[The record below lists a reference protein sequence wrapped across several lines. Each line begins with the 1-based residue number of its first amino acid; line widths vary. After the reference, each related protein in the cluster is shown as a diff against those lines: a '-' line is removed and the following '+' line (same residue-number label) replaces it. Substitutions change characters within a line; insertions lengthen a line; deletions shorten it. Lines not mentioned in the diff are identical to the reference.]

1 MTYSIIGRDPETG
14 AVGGAVQSKFPGVAS
29 IVLHGDARAGM
40 VHTQA
45 FSNPDHGR
53 DGLDLMQ
60 LGASPKD
67 ALGILTRA
75 DAARGQ
81 RQIAIMN
88 LAGETA
94 HHTGNEIGTWQG
106 VSGGLEGKA
115 CVAIG
120 NSLSNNGVLK
130 AMVNGFDEAE
140 GDLATRLIAALAAG
154 RDAGGEFRGVQ
165 AAGVLVVKAGGGY
178 GGRSGRMVD
187 ISVYDSERP
196 IEELARCYQL
206 HRLSYFPS
214 DDANIVPIDNE
225 TATYLRG
232 VLRQVGL
239 IETVP
244 TGAWSEADIA
254 AMARFMGQENYD
266 NRIRGDAKID
276 LEVLADIRT
285 RHGDR

>member
-29 IVLHGDARAGM
+29 IVLHGDARSGM

-60 LGASPKD
+60 LGASPRETID
-67 ALGILTRA
+67 ILTRS

-81 RQIAIMN
+81 RQIAVMN
-88 LAGETA
+88 LQGETA
-94 HHTGNEIGTWQG
+94 HHTGAQIGTWQG
-106 VSGGLEGKA
+106 VSGGLAGTD

-120 NSLSNNGVLK
+120 NSLSNDRVLA
-130 AMVNGFDEAE
+130 AMTDRFEQAT
-140 GDLATRLIAALAAG
+140 GDLAARLVAALAAG
-154 RDAGGEFRGVQ
+154 RDEGGEFRGVQ

-178 GGRSGRMVD
+178 GGRSGRLVD
-187 ISVYDSERP
+187 ISVYDSASP
-196 IEELARCYQL
+196 IEELSRCYRL

-214 DDANIVPIDNE
+214 RDADIVPIEPE
-225 TATYLRG
+225 TAAYLRA
-232 VLRQVGL
+232 VLARVGL
-239 IETVP
+239 LETP
-244 TGAWSEADIA
+244 SHGAWGERDIA

-266 NRIRGDAKID
+266 NRIRDDARID
-276 LEVLADIRT
+276 VEVLADIRA
-285 RHGDR
+285 RHGEA